1 MAEYDLTQREADALI
16 ALPKVRDDDEF
27 RVYPNFTSS
36 LSVPLVSQ
44 NGRENFHLDMSRGRL
59 NLSKRKWQNRAR
71 TTLILVRL
79 EVNGPPHRN
88 PDGVEVPCPH
98 IHIYKEGYGD
108 KWAFPVSRSDFV
120 NLGDPVQT
128 LEDFFKYCNIIDP
141 PLFGG
146 GF

>member
-1 MAEYDLTQREADALI
+1 MARYEVTQSEADMLI
-16 ALPKVRDDDEF
+16 ALPKVRVDDEL
-27 RVYPNFTSS
+27 RIYPNFSS

-44 NGRENFHLDMSRGRL
+44 NGRENFHLDLSRGRL

-88 PDGVEVPCPH
+88 PDGEEIPCPH
-98 IHIYKEGYGD
+98 IHIYREGYGD
-108 KWAFPVSRSDFV
+108 KWAFPVPKGKFV
-120 NLGDPVQT
+120 NLGDSVQT
-128 LEDFFKYCNIIDP
+128 LEDFFRYCNIIEP